1 MVFRKRSLS
10 YATSSLYHSEALRAG
25 SASSKA
31 YQNAIRAEIN
41 RFSKVLLVLD
51 GLDTFSDKDRVLSR
65 MHKLPQHAQLLVT
78 LREMSGTKPL
88 DNSGYVSVLAPPE
101 DIGLYTLA
109 RTKSDSSIRSIIGEK
124 NPDLKLEDDILHSV
138 VEKSHG
144 M

>member
-1 MVFRKRSLS
+1 
-10 YATSSLYHSEALRAG
+10 
-25 SASSKA
+25 
-31 YQNAIRAEIN
+31 
-41 RFSKVLLVLD
+41 
-51 GLDTFSDKDRVLSR
+51 

-78 LREMSGTKPL
+78 LREMSGAKPL

-109 RTKSDSSIRSIIGEK
+109 RTKSDSSIRNIIGERD
-124 NPDLKLEDDILHSV
+124 PDIKLEDNILHSV